1 MTTPLKRVMEEKRR
15 LIWPIVIAL
24 LLNVG
29 LFAIVVFP
37 LSTKV
42 ASGEQDASAAE
53 TALLTA
59 KRDYNNARQTVT
71 GKTQADAELAKFYKD
86 VLPPDLSGA
95 RRITYLRIP
104 QLAQRTN
111 LRLETQSSA
120 PSLLRGGDLGKLT
133 QQAVLR
139 GEYRDIRRFIHELET
154 APEFLVLEHVELTQN
169 ENDRDKGVTVAIQVA
184 TYFRAGGDG
193 N

>member
-1 MTTPLKRVMEEKRR
+1 MTTPFRRVMEEKRR
-15 LIWPIVIAL
+15 LVWPLILAL
-24 LLNVG
+24 VLNAV
-29 LFAIVVFP
+29 LFALVVFP
-37 LSTKV
+37 LSRKV
-42 ASGEQDASAAE
+42 ESGAQEATAAE

-59 KRDYNNARQTVT
+59 KRDYANARQTVT
-71 GKTQADAELAKFYKD
+71 GKTQADTELGTFYKD

-111 LRLETQSSA
+111 LRLETQSSS
-120 PSLLRGGDLGKLT
+120 PSEVRGGDLGKLT
-133 QQAVLR
+133 QQAVLK
-139 GEYRDIRRFIHELET
+139 GNYRDIRRFIHELET

-169 ENDRDKGVTVAIQVA
+169 ENEADKGITVTIQVA
-184 TYFRAGGDG
+184 TYFRAGGNG

>member
-1 MTTPLKRVMEEKRR
+1 MTTQLKRVMDEKRR

-53 TALLTA
+53 RALLTA
-59 KRDYNNARQTVT
+59 KRDYNNARQTVS

-154 APEFLVLEHVELTQN
+154 APEFLVLERVELTQN
-169 ENDRDKGVTVAIQVA
+169 ENETDKGITVAIQVA